1 MSAGGSIPHPKLKG
15 QANSDSYNWASLR
28 NTFSKRSWY
37 PKRMRH
43 TTFPG
48 SESFSAARSRCQSCH
63 YPPDPGIPPP
73 LERGKAVILDSD
85 LVALYGVTVKRLNE
99 QVRRNPDRFPDHF
112 AFRLTNTEWDSLRS
126 HNATLKRGQHRKYLP
141 LVFTEHGTIM
151 AATALNSPQAI
162 QKGLA

>member
-1 MSAGGSIPHPKLKG
+1 M
-15 QANSDSYNWASLR
+15 
-28 NTFSKRSWY
+28 
-37 PKRMRH
+37 
-43 TTFPG
+43 
-48 SESFSAARSRCQSCH
+48 
-63 YPPDPGIPPP
+63 
-73 LERGKAVILDSD
+73 
-85 LVALYGVTVKRLNE
+85 ALYGVTVKRLNE